1 MLGDEAPGALD
12 SLLWRLPVAAY
23 RTTPAGRFTAGNPRL
38 LELIGAT
45 SMDELSTVD
54 VRSLYVEPDERAH
67 MVRRAAAGETIPP
80 EEIRLRRLDGSE
92 IWVRVSSQSVLAPDG
107 TVQYYEGVLEDVTAR
122 RQADLRLTESN
133 RLLDAVAAAQNRFLT
148 GVDVGIVLDDLLDA
162 LISLTNSEYGFIAEV
177 LGEGEARYLRSMA
190 MTNIA
195 WNDATREMFDRL
207 GPRGMEFHNLDT
219 LFGRV
224 VLDGTPVVSND
235 PVSDP
240 RQGGR
245 PHGHPPLDSFLGVP
259 VFKGASVIAVV
270 ALANRPGGYSDSV
283 AQFLEPFLSTVG
295 SILEAIRDRRAR
307 SEAEERERIRE
318 LRFRAV
324 VDAAVDA
331 VIVLDDAGIIEAFN
345 PAAEQLFGYRAEET
359 IGRDIRSLV
368 SPDIWTEQLA
378 SGAGEALGMPEE
390 MTALHRS
397 GDEFPVEVSLGSFRL
412 DGRTTVTAVV
422 RDITERK
429 VTEDAL
435 RRAKDAAER
444 ASRSKDEFLAGMS
457 HELRTPLNGV
467 IGLSSILARGT
478 HGPLTDKQHEYVA
491 QIEASG
497 RHLLSLI
504 NDVLDLAKIEAD
516 RLEPELAPVDVAAMS
531 QQALGMVREVA
542 VSKDVRFQI
551 DLPGGLPK
559 VMADERRTRQ
569 VLVNLIG
576 NAVKFTPAGGQ
587 AGVSATADGDRIVL
601 AVWDTGIGIPS
612 DRLEDVFLPF
622 QQVDSTLDRRHDGTG
637 LGLALSRRL
646 IESQGGGMRVES
658 VVGEG
663 SRFEFWLPVAGP
675 HPESSDEREVDPDEP
690 MAVTTGS
697 RRVLVVED
705 NDVNR
710 MLVTDYLEA
719 HGFDVLTA
727 TDGDEAVARALDSA
741 PDVILMDIQM
751 PRRDGLSATRELKQL
766 PETASIPVIALT
778 ALAMKGD
785 ADRCLQAGCDD
796 YLSKPCDPAVVLRTV
811 ERHLGAAA
819 RA

>member
-45 SMDELSTVD
+45 SMDELSRLD
-54 VRSLYVEPDERAH
+54 VRSLYVEPDERGH

-92 IWVRVSSQSVLAPDG
+92 IWVRVSSQSVMAPDG

-331 VIVLDDAGIIEAFN
+331 VIVLDDAGIVEAFN

-378 SGAGEALGMPEE
+378 SLASEALGLPEE

-397 GDEFPVEVSLGSFRL
+397 GDEVPVEVSLGSFRL

-478 HGPLTDKQHEYVA
+478 HGPLTDKQHEYVT
-491 QIEASG
+491 QIGASG

-542 VSKDVRFQI
+542 VSKDVRFQM

-587 AGVSATADGDRIVL
+587 AGVSATAYGDRIVV

-622 QQVDSTLDRRHDGTG
+622 QQVESTLDRRHDGTG

-663 SRFEFWLPVAGP
+663 SRFEFWLPVADP
-675 HPESSDEREVDPDEP
+675 HPESSDGREVHPDEP
-690 MAVTTGS
+690 MAVTAGS

-719 HGFDVLTA
+719 HGFHVLTA

-751 PRRDGLSATRELKQL
+751 PRRDGLSATRELKQR
-766 PETASIPVIALT
+766 PETASVPVIALT

-819 RA
+819 RF